1 MTWVAAVWDADATV
15 IAGLGDAVEVRRAI
29 EDQGFYTSPAQFD
42 AFVVGAS
49 VDGAPDL
56 ADLGT
61 SVWAWRVTERVPKN
75 GTESCAVAMV
85 SLMRRNP
92 NMDHAEFSRH
102 WTERHAPLAL
112 RRHVGLHDYH
122 QYVVDETLTTGTPEI
137 DGIAVL
143 GFVTSADFDDRFFDS
158 DAGRAAIMEDVARFM
173 DRPGR
178 ETTLVGPPDPDAA
191 TTEASRAAG

>member
-15 IAGLGDAVEVRRAI
+15 IAGLGDGIEVRRAV
-29 EDQGFYTSPAQFD
+29 EDQGFYANAAQFD

-56 ADLGT
+56 ADLGAR
-61 SVWAWRVTERVPKN
+61 VWAWRVSEQVPKN
-75 GTESCAVAMV
+75 GTGSRAVAMV

-92 NMDHAEFSRH
+92 SMDHAEFVTH
-102 WTERHAPLAL
+102 WTESHAPLAL
-112 RRHVGLHDYH
+112 RRHIGLADYR
-122 QYVVDETLTTGTPEI
+122 QFVVDETLTAETPEI

-143 GFVTSADFDDRFFDS
+143 GFATRGDFDDRFFDS
-158 DAGRAAIMEDVARFM
+158 DAGRAEIMDDVARFM

-178 ETTLVGPPDPDAA
+178 ETTLVGPN
-191 TTEASRAAG
+191 